1 MEEILNK
8 YPLLKDQ
15 NVPRETLLEF
25 ESFIEMLQ
33 KKNEEINIISK
44 ETAKNAVIRERHI
57 VDSAQVIDLIDLNSN
72 TITDIGSGGGM
83 PGIIISIL
91 TKRLNKTL
99 KSNLY
104 EKSHHKSAFLR
115 SVSRDL
121 KLNTEIIQK
130 NIFEEHNIETGTV
143 MARAFKP
150 LPITLELVYKNFSS
164 YTNLIV
170 FMGKN
175 GEKTLEEARENW
187 EFDFEKKKS
196 VTSKDS
202 FLLNIKNIKKNIK
215 TNMQI
220 ISIINQK
227 GGVGKTTTVINL
239 AAGLAQLEKKVLVI
253 DLDPQG
259 NATTGL
265 GLSNLENSD
274 ETIYGVLN
282 GSKSILEVIKKTEIK
297 NLDIVTSN
305 VDLSGLEV
313 ETAGDNQR
321 AFILKVKLT
330 PYLNDSRGSYD
341 YILIDCPPSL
351 SLLTVMAL
359 ASSHSLVVP
368 LQTEFFAL
376 EGLTQLMKTIE
387 RVKVSVNPELRIRGI
402 LLTMYDKRNKLSSQ
416 VEKEARDYFSDKV
429 YHTVIPR
436 NVRLSEAP
444 SHGMP
449 VLIYDKTCLG
459 SKSYFSF
466 TDEFINQEGKEGST
480 A

>member
-175 GEKTLEEARENW
+175 GEKTLKEAQENW
-187 EFDFEKKKS
+187 EFDFKKKKS
-196 VTSKDS
+196 ITSKDS
-202 FLLNIKNIKKNIK
+202 FLLNIKNIKKI
-215 TNMQI
+215 
-220 ISIINQK
+220 
-227 GGVGKTTTVINL
+227 
-239 AAGLAQLEKKVLVI
+239 
-253 DLDPQG
+253 
-259 NATTGL
+259 
-265 GLSNLENSD
+265 
-274 ETIYGVLN
+274 
-282 GSKSILEVIKKTEIK
+282 IK
-297 NLDIVTSN
+297 N
-305 VDLSGLEV
+305 
-313 ETAGDNQR
+313 
-321 AFILKVKLT
+321 
-330 PYLNDSRGSYD
+330 
-341 YILIDCPPSL
+341 
-351 SLLTVMAL
+351 
-359 ASSHSLVVP
+359 
-368 LQTEFFAL
+368 
-376 EGLTQLMKTIE
+376 
-387 RVKVSVNPELRIRGI
+387 
-402 LLTMYDKRNKLSSQ
+402 
-416 VEKEARDYFSDKV
+416 
-429 YHTVIPR
+429 
-436 NVRLSEAP
+436 
-444 SHGMP
+444 
-449 VLIYDKTCLG
+449 
-459 SKSYFSF
+459 
-466 TDEFINQEGKEGST
+466 
-480 A
+480 